1 MPEIIEIAVAKI
13 AVVAAPSPARLIACF
28 DGTWNN
34 DRSNTNVSRLFR
46 KIADET
52 CRCSEQRRFYDEGV
66 GTKWGERLRGGVFG
80 IGLDRNIRQGFAWLG
95 SQFIVPAAAPV
106 DEDKF
111 VLGPDIFLFGFSRG
125 AFTARSLGGIINYL
139 GLPRLTLSD
148 TNGYKGPLYDHPTVT
163 AAWDLYANRPTPDD
177 RVAVLAKKASGALVQ
192 KIAQHD
198 AAVAEFRATKTVFPV
213 RIHCLC
219 VWDTVGALGVPK
231 VVDYAWVPRFSSK
244 FEFHDTRLGGC
255 VTNAYHAMAIDE
267 QRKPYCVTLWT
278 DAKETTKDV
287 EQRWFPGAH
296 ADVGGGYDDDLL
308 PDAPL
313 AWIAE
318 KAAAKGLCF
327 VNDRR
332 IADSSGVVKPYI
344 NQRPAAF
351 DLDGREYLSP
361 VHDSYSEFMKGF
373 YKVLRSLPG
382 AGGRVYRRMLVLE
395 DGMAQTIDVTATKK
409 MDADPTYRPPNFAE
423 AGRVD
428 VNYRVAVIS

>member
-1 MPEIIEIAVAKI
+1 MTEIMEVTTAT
-13 AVVAAPSPARLIACF
+13 PPTARLIACF

-52 CRCSEQRRFYDEGV
+52 CQCAEQRRFYDEGV

-80 IGLDRNIRQGFAWLG
+80 IGLDRNIRQGLAWLG
-95 SQFIVPAAAPV
+95 SQFIVPAAPQLDA
-106 DEDKF
+106 DKF
-111 VLGPDIFLFGFSRG
+111 VVGPDIFLFGFSRG

-139 GLPRLTLSD
+139 GLPKITLSGTD
-148 TNGYKGPLYDHPTVT
+148 PYKGPLCDHPMVMS
-163 AAWDLYANRPTPDD
+163 AWHLYADRPTPEE
-177 RVAVLAKKASGALVQ
+177 RSAVVAKKASDALLR

-198 AAVAEFRATKTVFPV
+198 ADADKFRATMSVFPV

-231 VVDYAWVPRFSSK
+231 VFDYAWIPRFSSK
-244 FEFHDTRLGGC
+244 YEFHDTRLGGC
-255 VTNAYHAMAIDE
+255 VTNAYHAVAIDE
-267 QRKPYCVTLWT
+267 QREPYCVTLWT
-278 DAKETTKDV
+278 EAKPTTKDV

-313 AWIAE
+313 AWLAE

-327 VNDRR
+327 VNDRNV
-332 IADSSGVVKPYI
+332 ADAAGVVKPYI
-344 NQRPAAF
+344 TQRPAAF

-361 VHDSYSEFMKGF
+361 VHDSYSEFMKGT
-373 YKVLRSLPG
+373 YKILRSLPG
-382 AGGRVYRRMLVLE
+382 AGGRAYRRMLVLQ
-395 DGMAQTIDVTATKK
+395 DGIAQSVDVTATKK
-409 MDADPTYRPPNFAE
+409 LDADPNYRPPNFAE

-428 VNYRVAVIS
+428 VNYHVAVIS

>member
-1 MPEIIEIAVAKI
+1 MTETMEVLS
-13 AVVAAPSPARLIACF
+13 AAASPARLIACF

-52 CRCSEQRRFYDEGV
+52 SQCPEQRRFYDEGV
-66 GTKWGERLRGGVFG
+66 GTKWGERLRGGVLG
-80 IGLDRNIRQGFAWLG
+80 MGLDRNIRQGFAWLG
-95 SQFIVPAAAPV
+95 SQFMVPAERPV
-106 DEDKF
+106 DEDRF

-125 AFTARSLGGIINYL
+125 AFTARSLGGLINYL
-139 GLPRLTLSD
+139 GLPKFPGSD
-148 TNGYKGPLYDHPTVT
+148 VYKGPMSDHPTVM
-163 AAWDLYANRPTPDD
+163 AAWDLYANRPTPED
-177 RVAVLAKKASGALVQ
+177 RQAVRDNKASTALVNS
-192 KIAQHD
+192 ITQHD
-198 AAVAEFRATKTVFPV
+198 LDAANFRAEKTVFPV
-213 RIHCLC
+213 RIHGLC

-231 VVDYAWVPRFSSK
+231 VLDYAWVPRFSSK
-244 FEFHDTRLGGC
+244 YEFHDTRLGAC

-267 QRKPYCVTLWT
+267 QREPYCVTLWT
-278 DAKETTKDV
+278 DTEPTTKDV

-332 IADSSGVVKPYI
+332 IPEVSGIVQPYI
-344 NQRPAAF
+344 NLRPAAF

-361 VHDSYSEFMKGF
+361 VHDSYAEFMNGF
-373 YKVLRSLPG
+373 YKVLRTLPG
-382 AGGRVYRRMLVLE
+382 AGGRAYRRMLVRQ
-395 DGMAQTIDVTATKK
+395 DGIAQTIDLTATKK
-409 MDADPTYRPPNFAE
+409 LDADPTYRPPNFAE

-428 VNYRVAVIS
+428 VNYHVAVI